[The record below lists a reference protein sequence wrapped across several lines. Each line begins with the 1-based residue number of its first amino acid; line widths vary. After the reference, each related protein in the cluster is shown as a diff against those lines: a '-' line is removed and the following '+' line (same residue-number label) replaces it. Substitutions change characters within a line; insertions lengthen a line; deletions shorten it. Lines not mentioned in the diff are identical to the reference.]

1 MSARAGRPR
10 KTAETPVKA
19 VEEVKEVKENVKE
32 DVKEAVEAVKTAV
45 DEVKE
50 EIKTEVK
57 EEVKKTPARRGRKS
71 AAEKAAEKAEV
82 KTPARRGRK
91 PAAEKVAEKVEAVT
105 VKKNVVLQFDFGEY
119 VSEEIVESCI
129 KAYQAENRAKVKSID
144 VYVKPADMK
153 AYYVVNGKSAG
164 SVDL

>member
-19 VEEVKEVKENVKE
+19 VEEVKENVKE

-57 EEVKKTPARRGRKS
+57 EEVKKTPARRGRKP
-71 AAEKAAEKAEV
+71 V
-82 KTPARRGRK
+82 
-91 PAAEKVAEKVEAVT
+91 AEKVAEKVESVT
-105 VKKNVVLQFDFGEY
+105 VKKNVVLQFEFGEY

>member
-1 MSARAGRPR
+1 MLFRS
-10 KTAETPVKA
+10 
-19 VEEVKEVKENVKE
+19 
-32 DVKEAVEAVKTAV
+32 
-45 DEVKE
+45 
-50 EIKTEVK
+50 
-57 EEVKKTPARRGRKS
+57 
-71 AAEKAAEKAEV
+71 AEKAEV

-91 PAAEKVAEKVEAVT
+91 PAAEKVAEKVEDVA

>member
-19 VEEVKEVKENVKE
+19 VEEVKENVKE

-57 EEVKKTPARRGRKS
+57 EEVKKTPARRGRK
-71 AAEKAAEKAEV
+71 
-82 KTPARRGRK
+82 
-91 PAAEKVAEKVEAVT
+91 PAAEKVTEKVEDVT

>member
-19 VEEVKEVKENVKE
+19 VEEVKENVKE

-57 EEVKKTPARRGRKS
+57 EEVKKTPARRGRK
-71 AAEKAAEKAEV
+71 
-82 KTPARRGRK
+82 
-91 PAAEKVAEKVEAVT
+91 PAAEKVAEKVEDVA

-129 KAYQAENRAKVKSID
+129 KAYQTENRAKVKSID

>member
-19 VEEVKEVKENVKE
+19 VEEVKENVKE

-57 EEVKKTPARRGRKS
+57 EEVKKTPARRGRK
-71 AAEKAAEKAEV
+71 
-82 KTPARRGRK
+82 
-91 PAAEKVAEKVEAVT
+91 PAAEKVAEKVESVT
-105 VKKNVVLQFDFGEY
+105 VKKNVVLQFEFGEY

-129 KAYQAENRAKVKSID
+129 KAYQAENKAKVKSID

>member
-19 VEEVKEVKENVKE
+19 VEEVKENVKE

-57 EEVKKTPARRGRKS
+57 EEVKKTPARRGRKP
-71 AAEKAAEKAEV
+71 V
-82 KTPARRGRK
+82 
-91 PAAEKVAEKVEAVT
+91 AEKVAEKVESVT
-105 VKKNVVLQFDFGEY
+105 VKKNVVLQFEFGEY

-129 KAYQAENRAKVKSID
+129 KAYQAENKAKVKSID

>member
-19 VEEVKEVKENVKE
+19 VEEVKENVKE

-57 EEVKKTPARRGRKS
+57 EEVKKTPARRGRK
-71 AAEKAAEKAEV
+71 
-82 KTPARRGRK
+82 
-91 PAAEKVAEKVEAVT
+91 PAAEKVTEKAEDVT

>member
-19 VEEVKEVKENVKE
+19 VEEVKENVKE

-57 EEVKKTPARRGRKS
+57 EEVKKTPARRGRK
-71 AAEKAAEKAEV
+71 
-82 KTPARRGRK
+82 
-91 PAAEKVAEKVEAVT
+91 PAAEKVAEKVEDVA

>member
-19 VEEVKEVKENVKE
+19 VEEVKENVKE

-57 EEVKKTPARRGRKS
+57 EEVKKTPARRGRK
-71 AAEKAAEKAEV
+71 
-82 KTPARRGRK
+82 
-91 PAAEKVAEKVEAVT
+91 PAAEKVAEKVESVT
-105 VKKNVVLQFDFGEY
+105 VKKNVVLQFEFGEY

>member
-19 VEEVKEVKENVKE
+19 VEEVKENVKE

-71 AAEKAAEKAEV
+71 AAEKAAEKVED
-82 KTPARRGRK
+82 
-91 PAAEKVAEKVEAVT
+91 VA

-129 KAYQAENRAKVKSID
+129 KAYQTENRAKVKSID

>member
-19 VEEVKEVKENVKE
+19 VEEVKENVKE

-82 KTPARRGRK
+82 KTPAR
-91 PAAEKVAEKVEAVT
+91 EKVAEKVEDVA

>member
-1 MSARAGRPR
+1 M
-10 KTAETPVKA
+10 K
-19 VEEVKEVKENVKE
+19 
-32 DVKEAVEAVKTAV
+32 
-45 DEVKE
+45 
-50 EIKTEVK
+50 
-57 EEVKKTPARRGRKS
+57 
-71 AAEKAAEKAEV
+71 

-91 PAAEKVAEKVEAVT
+91 PAAEKVAEKVESVT
-105 VKKNVVLQFDFGEY
+105 VKKNVVLQFEFGEY
-119 VSEEIVESCI
+119 VSEEIVENCI

>member
-19 VEEVKEVKENVKE
+19 VEEVKENVKE

-91 PAAEKVAEKVEAVT
+91 PAAEKVEDVA

>member
-19 VEEVKEVKENVKE
+19 VEEVKENVKE

-50 EIKTEVK
+50 EIRTEVK
-57 EEVKKTPARRGRKS
+57 EEVK
-71 AAEKAAEKAEV
+71 

-91 PAAEKVAEKVEAVT
+91 PAAEKVAEKVESVT
-105 VKKNVVLQFDFGEY
+105 VKKNVVLQFEFGEY

>member
-19 VEEVKEVKENVKE
+19 VEEVKENVKE
-32 DVKEAVEAVKTAV
+32 DVKEAVEAVKTAG

-71 AAEKAAEKAEV
+71 AAEK
-82 KTPARRGRK
+82 PR
-91 PAAEKVAEKVEAVT
+91 
-105 VKKNVVLQFDFGEY
+105 LQVFSACFCQIFCHPWMSSLLS
-119 VSEEIVESCI
+119 VRFHCI
-129 KAYQAENRAKVKSID
+129 A
-144 VYVKPADMK
+144 
-153 AYYVVNGKSAG
+153 
-164 SVDL
+164 

>member
-19 VEEVKEVKENVKE
+19 VEEVKENVKE

-71 AAEKAAEKAEV
+71 A
-82 KTPARRGRK
+82 T
-91 PAAEKVAEKVEAVT
+91 EKVAEKVEDVA

>member
-19 VEEVKEVKENVKE
+19 VEEVKENVKE

-57 EEVKKTPARRGRKS
+57 EEVKKTPARRGRK
-71 AAEKAAEKAEV
+71 
-82 KTPARRGRK
+82 
-91 PAAEKVAEKVEAVT
+91 PAAEKVAEKVEDVA

-144 VYVKPADMK
+144 VYVKRADMK

>member
-19 VEEVKEVKENVKE
+19 VEEVKENVKEDVKE

-50 EIKTEVK
+50 EIRTEVK
-57 EEVKKTPARRGRKS
+57 EEVK
-71 AAEKAAEKAEV
+71 

-91 PAAEKVAEKVEAVT
+91 PAAEKVAEKVESVT
-105 VKKNVVLQFDFGEY
+105 VKKNVVLQFEFGEY

>member
-1 MSARAGRPR
+1 M
-10 KTAETPVKA
+10 
-19 VEEVKEVKENVKE
+19 
-32 DVKEAVEAVKTAV
+32 
-45 DEVKE
+45 
-50 EIKTEVK
+50 
-57 EEVKKTPARRGRKS
+57 KKTPARRGRKS

-91 PAAEKVAEKVEAVT
+91 PAAEKVAEKVEDVA

-129 KAYQAENRAKVKSID
+129 KAYQTENRAKVKSID

>member
-19 VEEVKEVKENVKE
+19 VEEVKENVKE

-71 AAEKAAEKAEV
+71 AAEKAEV

-91 PAAEKVAEKVEAVT
+91 PAAEKVAEKVEDVA

>member
-1 MSARAGRPR
+1 MARSNSYDF
-10 KTAETPVKA
+10 T
-19 VEEVKEVKENVKE
+19 KE
-32 DVKEAVEAVKTAV
+32 DV
-45 DEVKE
+45 E
-50 EIKTEVK
+50 EMFGAMQSTLNDVRAEFN
-57 EEVKKTPARRGRKS
+57 KKFE
-71 AAEKAAEKAEV
+71 EKARNEKKV
-82 KTPARRGRK
+82 FSFGNTKV
-91 PAAEKVAEKVEAVT
+91 VAEKVEDVA

-129 KAYQAENRAKVKSID
+129 KAYQTENRAKVKSID

>member
-19 VEEVKEVKENVKE
+19 VEEVKENVKE

-57 EEVKKTPARRGRKS
+57 EEVKKTPARRGRKP
-71 AAEKAAEKAEV
+71 AAEKAEV

-91 PAAEKVAEKVEAVT
+91 PAAEKVTEKVEDVT

>member
-19 VEEVKEVKENVKE
+19 VEEVKENVKE

-50 EIKTEVK
+50 EIRTEVK
-57 EEVKKTPARRGRKS
+57 EEVK
-71 AAEKAAEKAEV
+71 

-91 PAAEKVAEKVEAVT
+91 PAAEKVAEKVESVT
-105 VKKNVVLQFDFGEY
+105 VKKNVVLQFEFGEY
-119 VSEEIVESCI
+119 VSEEIVENCI

>member
-19 VEEVKEVKENVKE
+19 VEEVKENVKE

-71 AAEKAAEKAEV
+71 AAEK
-82 KTPARRGRK
+82 
-91 PAAEKVAEKVEAVT
+91 VAEKVEDVA

>member
-19 VEEVKEVKENVKE
+19 VEEVKENVKE

-57 EEVKKTPARRGRKS
+57 EEVKKTPARRGRK
-71 AAEKAAEKAEV
+71 
-82 KTPARRGRK
+82 PARNGI
-91 PAAEKVAEKVEAVT
+91 AARPFHF
-105 VKKNVVLQFDFGEY
+105 Q
-119 VSEEIVESCI
+119 
-129 KAYQAENRAKVKSID
+129 
-144 VYVKPADMK
+144 
-153 AYYVVNGKSAG
+153 
-164 SVDL
+164 

>member
-19 VEEVKEVKENVKE
+19 VEEEKENVKE

-91 PAAEKVAEKVEAVT
+91 PAAEKVAEKVEDVA

>member
-19 VEEVKEVKENVKE
+19 VEEVKENVKE

-71 AAEKAAEKAEV
+71 AAEKAAEKVED
-82 KTPARRGRK
+82 
-91 PAAEKVAEKVEAVT
+91 VA

>member
-19 VEEVKEVKENVKE
+19 VEEVKENVKE

-71 AAEKAAEKAEV
+71 AAEKTEV

-91 PAAEKVAEKVEAVT
+91 PAAEKVAEKVEDVT